1 MPVDLKEASVTVGAV
16 IKFQYD
22 LPTNST
28 EYTSRIY
35 GFANTVSRDMDG
47 DISTDDV
54 DLASKN
60 LSETDDLVNDNDIDA
75 DLGPKHL
82 SATDDLSE
90 ERDND
95 TLVDITF
102 DRRKRSLIYSEGG
115 MMDDVKTEV
124 PLQAAIRRQEI
135 IDQNNLNSLEEE
147 EPQRMN
153 RWDFYKI
160 LEHMVAR

>member
-1 MPVDLKEASVTVGAV
+1 M
-16 IKFQYD
+16 KFQYD

-35 GFANTVSRDMDG
+35 GFVNTVSRDMDG
-47 DISTDDV
+47 ETPSDDVDTANLSKTDDV
-54 DLASKN
+54 DLDSRD
-60 LSETDDLVNDNDIDA
+60 LSDTGNEV
-75 DLGPKHL
+75 
-82 SATDDLSE
+82 SSE

-102 DRRKRSLIYSEGG
+102 DRRKRSMYTEGG
-115 MMDDVKTEV
+115 MMMDDVNTKI
-124 PLQAAIRRQEI
+124 PLQEAIRRQEV
-135 IDQNNLNSLEEE
+135 IDQNRVIDLEEQ

>member
-1 MPVDLKEASVTVGAV
+1 M
-16 IKFQYD
+16 KFQYD

-35 GFANTVSRDMDG
+35 GFVNTVSRDMDG
-47 DISTDDV
+47 ETPSDEVDTANLSKTDDV
-54 DLASKN
+54 DLDSR
-60 LSETDDLVNDNDIDA
+60 
-75 DLGPKHL
+75 
-82 SATDDLSE
+82 DLSDTGNEVSGE

-102 DRRKRSLIYSEGG
+102 DRRKRSMYTEGG
-115 MMDDVKTEV
+115 MMMDDVNTKI
-124 PLQAAIRRQEI
+124 PLQEAIRRQEV
-135 IDQNNLNSLEEE
+135 IDQNRVIDLEEQ

>member
-1 MPVDLKEASVTVGAV
+1 M
-16 IKFQYD
+16 KFQYD

-35 GFANTVSRDMDG
+35 GFVNTVSRDMDG
-47 DISTDDV
+47 ETPSDDVDTANLSKTDDV
-54 DLASKN
+54 DLDSR
-60 LSETDDLVNDNDIDA
+60 
-75 DLGPKHL
+75 
-82 SATDDLSE
+82 DLSDTGNE
-90 ERDND
+90 VSSEDRDND

-102 DRRKRSLIYSEGG
+102 DRRKRSMYTEGG
-115 MMDDVKTEV
+115 MMMDDVNTKI
-124 PLQAAIRRQEI
+124 PLQEAIRRQEV
-135 IDQNNLNSLEEE
+135 IDQNRVIDLEEQ

>member
-1 MPVDLKEASVTVGAV
+1 M
-16 IKFQYD
+16 KFQYD

-35 GFANTVSRDMDG
+35 GFVNTVSRDMDG
-47 DISTDDV
+47 ETPSDDVDTANLSKTDDV
-54 DLASKN
+54 DLDSR
-60 LSETDDLVNDNDIDA
+60 
-75 DLGPKHL
+75 
-82 SATDDLSE
+82 DLSDTGNEVSGE

-102 DRRKRSLIYSEGG
+102 DRRKRSMYTEGG
-115 MMDDVKTEV
+115 MMMDDVNTKI
-124 PLQAAIRRQEI
+124 PLQEAIRRQEV
-135 IDQNNLNSLEEE
+135 IDQNRVIDLEEQ